1 LNKSASLTPCL
12 NAQEEPK
19 PALSHENVVIN
30 ELIREYLEYNHYKHT
45 LSVLIPESGQPLD
58 RIDRA
63 YLAQELN
70 MREDRTSRQET
81 LACIVLQNTF
91 TRKRSFSFYYLNS
104 SKEATLW
111 CRIHPC
117 NTP

>member
-1 LNKSASLTPCL
+1 MIEEYNFAIYSKLAGIRLDPFTWKCGS
-12 NAQEEPK
+12 QEEPK

-58 RIDRA
+58 RVDRA

-70 MREDRTSRQET
+70 IQEDRTSRHET
-81 LACIVLQNTF
+81 FAHCSHHVTHRHLLQGC
-91 TRKRSFSFYYLNS
+91 SQL
-104 SKEATLW
+104 
-111 CRIHPC
+111 
-117 NTP
+117 